1 MIEEPAMSAN
11 KEMKRYLSLR
21 YKLLIPLMG
30 LGVLM
35 FIMGYFG
42 AREYL
47 RNTIYKIM
55 DEEVK
60 SITDFVTNCMDEDQ
74 LEALTTEVKGDFS
87 VGWPESM
94 TDTRY
99 WDQQECLVQVDEF
112 NPRTELYTYYA
123 VDEKTLANG
132 LDQYATL
139 FPEDSY
145 VFAET
150 FTAADEEDMEYLLK
164 GLTET
169 TRYPDLE
176 YDEEAQIYYY
186 AVVTPLRNS
195 KNEIIGGLAVYLDA
209 GSVVESLQI
218 LSKYLIAIFGG
229 LFIVVT
235 LLVLGIT
242 RSVTSELITLQA
254 TSKRVAE
261 GDYTAITLRPHK
273 VNDEVS
279 TLGELFNTML
289 DKVRER
295 EEDLQI
301 QVEELKLQIDHEK
314 RSTDVKE
321 IVDSQFFKDLKQRAA
336 EVRKQRQ
343 QKE

>member
-1 MIEEPAMSAN
+1 MPET
-11 KEMKRYLSLR
+11 KGLKRYLSLR

-47 RNTIYKIM
+47 RSTIYEIM
-55 DEEVK
+55 DEEVN
-60 SITDFVTNCMDEDQ
+60 SITEFVINCMDEDQ
-74 LEALTTEVKGDFS
+74 LQALTTEVKGDFS

-99 WDQQECLVQVDEF
+99 WDQQECLVQVDEY
-112 NPRTELYTYYA
+112 NPRTELYTYYV
-123 VDEKTLANG
+123 VDETTLANG

-139 FPEDSY
+139 YPEESY
-145 VFAET
+145 VFGET
-150 FTAADEEDMEYLLK
+150 FTAEDEEDMEYLLK

-169 TRYPDLE
+169 TRYPELK
-176 YDEEAQIYYY
+176 YDEESQIYYY

-195 KNEIIGGLAVYLDA
+195 KNEIIGGLVIYLDA
-209 GSVVESLQI
+209 GTVVESLQV
-218 LSKYLIAIFGG
+218 LSNYLIIIFISA
-229 LFIVVT
+229 FIVISI
-235 LLVLGIT
+235 LVLGIT
-242 RSVTSELITLQA
+242 RNVTSELVALQA

-261 GDYTAITLRPHK
+261 GDYTPISLKPHK
-273 VNDEVS
+273 VDDEVS
-279 TLGELFNTML
+279 NLTGLFNTML
-289 DKVRER
+289 DKVRQR
-295 EEDLQI
+295 EETLQT
-301 QVEELKLQIDHEK
+301 QVEELQIQIDMEK
-314 RSTDVKE
+314 RSKDVKD
-321 IVDSQFFKDLKQRAA
+321 IVESEFFQDLKQRAA